1 MSDVENPRVFIDTNV
16 IVYTYDDDAPV
27 KRDEARR
34 IIKDAFINN
43 TGVVSGQVLGETY
56 VTLTKKIGISVNN
69 ALDEIRRYSRF
80 RVVEITSNL
89 VLRAI
94 EIQADF
100 QLSYWDSLII
110 AAAEFASCDT
120 VWSEDLNDG
129 QHYGSVTVR
138 NPFAGLCCRR
148 KSRTLPTAPAGMM
161 SSSPKSHT
169 YSPFAS
175 ATHFRKFL
183 SPPMFVSFVHHLRHG
198 FDNDRR

>member
-1 MSDVENPRVFIDTNV
+1 MSDVESPRVFIDTNV

-80 RVVEITSNL
+80 RVVEITSSL

-110 AAAEFASCDT
+110 AAAGFASCDT

-138 NPFAGLCCRR
+138 NPFAGL
-148 KSRTLPTAPAGMM
+148 
-161 SSSPKSHT
+161 
-169 YSPFAS
+169 
-175 ATHFRKFL
+175 
-183 SPPMFVSFVHHLRHG
+183 
-198 FDNDRR
+198 